1 MYISKVG
8 YCVGWQ
14 RRLSLLTTEQN
25 MFEQDFPN
33 HVFSN
38 SAIFLGWWTKP
49 RHLRCYTG
57 VYVYTMQ
64 LVQIPVRGGTR
75 RQGQTLEY

>member
-1 MYISKVG
+1 
-8 YCVGWQ
+8 
-14 RRLSLLTTEQN
+14 

-38 SAIFLGWWTKP
+38 SAIFLGWWTKL
-49 RHLRCYTG
+49 RHLRCYAG

-64 LVQIPVRGGTR
+64 LVQIHVRGGTKKAKADS
-75 RQGQTLEY
+75 GILNVPNLI